1 MPNIAIEI
9 FVLLSIGLGLLGMRI
24 CVRLDTSHGRKL
36 ALDDYLMVLVAPLY
50 LVEMALAYAVRSH
63 LGGLANHGSEE
74 HELQV
79 LGSQIYLAEWVV
91 HVSLLRMLK
100 AAACTHCLRLAR
112 DLGTYREPAYA
123 GLAFVFI
130 TWIVAFL
137 SVMLGCRPLSR
148 SRQISPDPG
157 NNCQPAVSKIDLLA
171 TTVLNELTN
180 DYLPCIVLLM
190 LPYMRLSSLKK
201 LEFAAVS
208 VCGAFV
214 MAAGIL
220 RCALTLTN
228 RSSDIEQA
236 ERWAVREAFG
246 AITTVNLPI
255 IFSFFVEGR
264 GLQRKRACPRAM
276 PDTPHSNPPFFPNDG
291 GIWVTSE
298 VGVESVERQSSVSCG
313 ERSHEC
319 VCQTPDNAKGRYT
332 HDIVH

>member
-63 LGGLANHGSEE
+63 LGGLANHGMSDTERARLGAGSEE
-74 HELQV
+74 HELRV

-91 HVSLLRMLK
+91 HVSLLWMLK

-137 SVMLGCRPLSR
+137 CVMLGCRPLSR

-180 DYLPCIVLLM
+180 DYRPCIVLLM

-208 VCGAFV
+208 VCGALV

-236 ERWAVREAFG
+236 ER
-246 AITTVNLPI
+246 
-255 IFSFFVEGR
+255 
-264 GLQRKRACPRAM
+264 
-276 PDTPHSNPPFFPNDG
+276 
-291 GIWVTSE
+291 
-298 VGVESVERQSSVSCG
+298 
-313 ERSHEC
+313 
-319 VCQTPDNAKGRYT
+319 
-332 HDIVH
+332 

>member
-36 ALDDYLMVLVAPLY
+36 ALDDYLMVLVAVSDIYPSNSR
-50 LVEMALAYAVRSH
+50 ALAYAVRSH
-63 LGGLANHGSEE
+63 LGGLANHSMSDTERARLGAGSEE
-74 HELQV
+74 HELRV

-91 HVSLLRMLK
+91 HVSLLWMLK
-100 AAACTHCLRLAR
+100 ATACTHCLRLAR

-137 SVMLGCRPLSR
+137 SVMLGRRPPSR

-157 NNCQPAVSKIDLLA
+157 NRSFA

-220 RCALTLTN
+220 RCALTLT
-228 RSSDIEQA
+228 A

-255 IFSFFVEGR
+255 IFSFFVGGQGVTWDNTVVDGR
-264 GLQRKRACPRAM
+264 PVPVVCVC
-276 PDTPHSNPPFFPNDG
+276 S
-291 GIWVTSE
+291 
-298 VGVESVERQSSVSCG
+298 VESQDQDTFFE
-313 ERSHEC
+313 
-319 VCQTPDNAKGRYT
+319 
-332 HDIVH
+332 